1 MQEKIYEF
9 LILQNRNE
17 HICWSK
23 ILILKVLLK
32 ALRAATLLAPYLIF
46 IVLLLNKLEY
56 NKSKSE
62 K

>member
-1 MQEKIYEF
+1 MQVKIYEF

-17 HICWSK
+17 HIFLSK

-32 ALRAATLLAPYLIF
+32 TLRAATLLAPYLIF